1 MRVVKETSI
10 SPDLTFR
17 ANDLAVVIRQG
28 GKASTLVIK
37 ANDKPCIAPITIR
50 VVPVARATAALA
62 ERGAIPII
70 YFPGDAR
77 HPAGKEAGISWYNDR
92 GEGWLRIISRD
103 RALVLLDL
111 QGWLIPDTAH
121 VVPVRGKR
129 GPPKSMDLWLTI
141 ATLLAPTSF
150 DGAYL
155 ERATGINRFNVYDW
169 LTRAA
174 AAGHVLRIRGG
185 AGRRDTFQLLP
196 AQVPVLCEYI
206 RTAWKEWRSGASIL
220 RLRPQVHYF
229 VAPGEWIDL
238 ERIALA
244 AGQKSSALIAT
255 GITWLEGHD
264 GGKKLLSPEG
274 NLPRLSFLCRRGA
287 WDALVTLAHL
297 APRAQRQRPYDSE
310 AIILDD
316 DHPLWCIAQ
325 SGGEQLLQFGWPPGL
340 RALEAMQDTHPR
352 VRDIAESAWQ
362 EWVTQ
367 WHQRLINRQSH
378 TR

>member
-10 SPDLTFR
+10 RPDLTFR

-141 ATLLAPTSF
+141 ATLLAPTAF

-174 AAGHVLRIRGG
+174 AAGQVLRLRGG
-185 AGRRDTFQLLP
+185 AGRRD
-196 AQVPVLCEYI
+196 
-206 RTAWKEWRSGASIL
+206 ASAA
-220 RLRPQVHYF
+220 RRP
-229 VAPGEWIDL
+229 
-238 ERIALA
+238 
-244 AGQKSSALIAT
+244 
-255 GITWLEGHD
+255 
-264 GGKKLLSPEG
+264 
-274 NLPRLSFLCRRGA
+274 
-287 WDALVTLAHL
+287 
-297 APRAQRQRPYDSE
+297 
-310 AIILDD
+310 
-316 DHPLWCIAQ
+316 
-325 SGGEQLLQFGWPPGL
+325 
-340 RALEAMQDTHPR
+340 
-352 VRDIAESAWQ
+352 
-362 EWVTQ
+362 
-367 WHQRLINRQSH
+367 